1 MLEITK
7 VELQQLEGNKDRT
20 LQLLLKK
27 AILKDMV
34 EKKYTEQETAIL
46 KELKENTEI
55 EFYLNCISKKDIQI
69 EQHELLE
76 VYKNNLEALK
86 DKNIS
91 EVFPQLQQAIVNQKL
106 REEKIKTINQIIEK
120 HKLNDLMKKYSK
132 ETEVKEAK

>member
-7 VELQQLEGNKDRT
+7 VELEQLEGNKDRM

-27 AILKDMV
+27 ALLKEMV
-34 EKKYTEQETAIL
+34 EKKYTEQEKAIL
-46 KELKENTEI
+46 AELKENTEV

-76 VYKNNLEALK
+76 VYKNNLETLK

-120 HKLNDLMKKYSK
+120 HKLNDLMEKYSN
-132 ETEVKEAK
+132 ETEIKKVE